1 MIWFNLISACFQV
14 NYRNHIALNL
24 ATAHPHY
31 DDEGNT
37 YNMGTALVGLG
48 LPQYVIFKVP
58 AEAAGTRTE
67 APGEGLKHD
76 LDLCSEKSRRNDLR
90 ECISNLEPKGSLHSC
105 SQQRFQPR
113 LETLLLSYVRF
124 PLGCE
129 EECGLV
135 YKWLRVKKMERIL
148 V

>member
-1 MIWFNLISACFQV
+1 MIWFHLISAFFQV

-37 YNMGTALVGLG
+37 YNMGTALMGLG

-76 LDLCSEKSRRNDLR
+76 LDLCSDKASEMTSENASATRPER
-90 ECISNLEPKGSLHSC
+90 EPSQLQPAAFSTVSENAAAVLCSL
-105 SQQRFQPR
+105 P
-113 LETLLLSYVRF
+113 
-124 PLGCE
+124 P
-129 EECGLV
+129 GL
-135 YKWLRVKKMERIL
+135 
-148 V
+148 